1 MNIVVFTG
9 AGISADSGVSTF
21 RDSDGL
27 WENYR
32 IEDVCTPEALH
43 TNRNLVI
50 DFYNAR
56 RKDLLTRKPNAAH
69 IAIVELQS
77 KHNVNVITQNVDDLH
92 EVAGSKNILHLHG
105 ELSKLRSSVRPGNI
119 YPINNWRRNPDVWKQ
134 EYDARDKQGA
144 LLRPHIVFFG
154 ESVPMLEKA
163 IEIAAQA
170 EIFIVVGSSLVVYP
184 AASLIQYIRPDI
196 PVYVVDPNI
205 PLLPYVT
212 NPVIKIAERAA
223 VGMPKVAEELIK

>member
-9 AGISADSGVSTF
+9 AGVSADSGISTF

-32 IEDVCTPEALH
+32 IEDVCTSEALRA
-43 TNRNLVI
+43 NRNLVI

-56 RKDLLTRKPNAAH
+56 RRDLLSREPNAAH
-69 IAIVELQS
+69 IAIAELQS
-77 KHNVNVITQNVDDLH
+77 KYDVNVITQNVDDLH
-92 EVAGSKNILHLHG
+92 EMAGSKKVLHLHG
-105 ELSKLRSSVRPGNI
+105 ELSKLRSSTNLERI
-119 YPINNWRRNPDVWKQ
+119 YPIKGWRKDPDVWKQ
-134 EYDARDKQGA
+134 EYDARDSEGA

-154 ESVPMLEKA
+154 ESVPMLERA
-163 IEIAAQA
+163 IEIAACA

-184 AASLIQYIRPDI
+184 AASLIQYIRPNI

-205 PLLPYVT
+205 PPLPYVT
-212 NPVIKIAERAA
+212 NPVTKIAERAA
-223 VGMPKVAEELIK
+223 VGMPEVAAELL